1 MSLAPLINIS
11 ILEYQI
17 NYLIFN
23 NITQIF
29 VFTGT
34 KHLNQLEVLI
44 QRIRL
49 YSSNIELKLLTLELA
64 TFGDLLRDINSLK
77 IIRGDFVLISPETIT
92 NTDLSKLIARHIDI
106 KNNS

>member
-1 MSLAPLINIS
+1 MSLCPLLNTS

-29 VFTGT
+29 VFSGT
-34 KHLNQLEVLI
+34 KHIRQLEELI

-49 YSSNIELKLLTLELA
+49 YCSNIELKLLSSESA
-64 TFGDLLRDINSLK
+64 SFGDLLREINSMK
-77 IIRGDFVLISPETIT
+77 IILSDFVLVSPETIM
-92 NTDLSKLIARHIDI
+92 NADLQ
-106 KNNS
+106 